1 VVAKILSIC
10 FSRHERHGLAQQKT
24 RRSAAPQRR
33 DDILA
38 PGNGQHVSRFEEL
51 IMKKTFAIA
60 ALAAITATVGF
71 AGSANAAPSFVANNI
86 NARQA
91 QLEQRINQGQRMGRL
106 TFSEVRDLRGELRGV
121 SMLEARYRR
130 GGLSFSE
137 RADLNRRLDRVQ
149 FDIQRQMNDRDHRPR
164 R

>member
-1 VVAKILSIC
+1 
-10 FSRHERHGLAQQKT
+10 
-24 RRSAAPQRR
+24 
-33 DDILA
+33 
-38 PGNGQHVSRFEEL
+38 
-51 IMKKTFAIA
+51 MKKTFAIA

-71 AGSANAAPSFVANNI
+71 AGSANAAPFDNI

-91 QLEQRINQGQRMGRL
+91 QLSQRIDMGQRMGRL

-121 SMLEARYRR
+121 STLEARYRR

-149 FDIQRQMNDRDHRPR
+149 SDIQRQMNDRDHRPR